1 MQRLCTL
8 LFLGSLLIGC
18 KKQSTVW
25 ETRWNAPVINDTLS
39 LVNWENDSTILETV
53 SGFYELDL
61 KRTLFEFDVS
71 DVVSIPDTIIF
82 ETFDNGPFFDNIPI
96 APGSSI
102 LQGVQTDEYEMM
114 LEDLQLKRII
124 LDRGIIDLEIENP
137 LGTKA
142 FFDLELPGFS
152 RDGAPL
158 NVVYEIPAGSVAQ
171 PGVLLTVIDLSG
183 YAVDLT
189 GLSGSENNKFI
200 SKIDVQA
207 DPNGPTVDF
216 GNEHIITVSAGF
228 KNINV
233 SYARGFFGSRSI
245 SDSTSIDLSEL
256 NVYQS
261 GLIDLPALSLAF
273 EIENGIKVGAQGMLN
288 SVINTNALGSSV
300 ALTGGAMGNSFN
312 VDPAMGSWNTLTPS
326 FNELEFTSL
335 NSSIE
340 SYFENLGSRH
350 TVNYN
355 LNLNPWGNTSGSWD
369 EIFPN
374 SRLKVKL
381 HANMPLA
388 IGLDNLTLRDTFDVN
403 LNQDAN
409 KSKIISGSL
418 ILNTDNAF
426 PFSADVTLV
435 LLDENNIPIHTV
447 NGTDR
452 IEASQN
458 GSFNNQHNCNIA
470 SSLVE
475 FVLTDEIVAEIE
487 KVEKIVVHAT
497 FNSEN
502 QSSGLNEQM
511 LIPADAFL
519 SIKLKTQ
526 FKAENRF

>member
-1 MQRLCTL
+1 M
-8 LFLGSLLIGC
+8 
-18 KKQSTVW
+18 
-25 ETRWNAPVINDTLS
+25 
-39 LVNWENDSTILETV
+39 
-53 SGFYELDL
+53 
-61 KRTLFEFDVS
+61 
-71 DVVSIPDTIIF
+71 
-82 ETFDNGPFFDNIPI
+82 
-96 APGSSI
+96 
-102 LQGVQTDEYEMM
+102 
-114 LEDLQLKRII
+114 
-124 LDRGIIDLEIENP
+124 
-137 LGTKA
+137 
-142 FFDLELPGFS
+142 
-152 RDGAPL
+152 
-158 NVVYEIPAGSVAQ
+158 
-171 PGVLLTVIDLSG
+171 
-183 YAVDLT
+183 
-189 GLSGSENNKFI
+189 
-200 SKIDVQA
+200 
-207 DPNGPTVDF
+207 
-216 GNEHIITVSAGF
+216 
-228 KNINV
+228 
-233 SYARGFFGSRSI
+233 
-245 SDSTSIDLSEL
+245 
-256 NVYQS
+256 
-261 GLIDLPALSLAF
+261 
-273 EIENGIKVGAQGMLN
+273 
-288 SVINTNALGSSV
+288 
-300 ALTGGAMGNSFN
+300 
-312 VDPAMGSWNTLTPS
+312 
-326 FNELEFTSL
+326 

-502 QSSGLNEQM
+502 PSSGLNEQM